1 MKKYLLFLLVSVCF
15 FISCSERKD
24 SVQFKAMDTYITI
37 TSYGKNAKKAN
48 KKARERIEEIEK
60 IISTTIPESE
70 VYKINQYDVR
80 KINDFSAGKTLKN
93 GLDDFEKIHLEH
105 EETKNLIEYSLK
117 MAERTDGALNPALYP
132 VVKLWGFTTG
142 NYKVPL
148 ESEVSS
154 ALKKTDFTK
163 LRILEEITEDGIEE
177 PALRSSEKNRP
188 EQDFLQSPPADLR
201 AVKNISSEKK
211 YYLLKAPGMM
221 IDFGAVGKGFAGD
234 EAVKVLKEFGIKSAL
249 LDLGGNIQTL
259 GAKPDGSEW
268 NIGVKNPWEA
278 ANPVAGV
285 KAADKSVITSGGYER
300 FFFDKNGKKY
310 IHIFNPKNG
319 LPVENELESVTVV
332 ASSGLYA
339 DSLTTSLFVMGTEN
353 AIRFW
358 KENRDFEMI
367 LITKNQKFFYTG
379 GLKDK
384 IAVLFDFE
392 QISVVD

>member
-1 MKKYLLFLLVSVCF
+1 MKKYLLFLLVFPCF

-70 VYKINQYDVR
+70 VHKINQYDVQNS
-80 KINDFSAGKTLKN
+80 NDLTAGKTLKKEQ
-93 GLDDFEKIHLEH
+93 GDFEKIHLEN

-117 MAERTDGALNPALYP
+117 MAEKTDGALNPALYP
-132 VVKLWGFTTG
+132 IVKLWGFTTG
-142 NYKVPL
+142 NYKVPDENEL
-148 ESEVSS
+148 NS

-163 LRILEEITEDGIEE
+163 VRILEEFAEDAK

-201 AVKNISSEKK
+201 TEKK

-234 EAVKVLKEFGIKSAL
+234 EAIKVLKEFGIKSAL

-310 IHIFNPKNG
+310 IHIFDSKNG
-319 LPVENELESVTVV
+319 RPVENELESVTVI

-367 LITKNQKFFYTG
+367 LITENQKFFYTS

-392 QISVVD
+392 QVSVVD